1 MTSGTQ
7 THTTGTTSRPARGR
21 HRRPRSRKLLLA
33 AAGLVVAA
41 GLLSLVRPTP
51 EPGAVGG
58 LGAARTGPSPDRA
71 TADGGRE
78 RAAGTAATFAAAPER
93 SPSAPSA
100 LGGVGTAP
108 RAASA
113 GVPVPTATRSPAHTG
128 IGVPRA
134 TAVPHAPNPPAAP
147 SSEVTTAPQAPPG
160 TTPPKPKPVP
170 EPAPATGAPAPHRPD
185 DPELCVPVVDLCLD
199 PLSRRR

>member
-7 THTTGTTSRPARGR
+7 TDTTGTTSRLARGR

-51 EPGAVGG
+51 EPGVVGG
-58 LGAARTGPSPDRA
+58 LGAARSGPTPDRS

-78 RAAGTAATFAAAPER
+78 RAADTAATFAAAPEHD
-93 SPSAPSA
+93 PSAPSA
-100 LGGVGTAP
+100 LGGAGTTP

-113 GVPVPTATRSPAHTG
+113 GVPVPAAPGSSTRTG
-128 IGVPRA
+128 SGVPRA
-134 TAVPHAPNPPAAP
+134 TTVPHAPNPPAAP
-147 SSEVTTAPQAPPG
+147 SSVVTTVPPAPPG
-160 TTPPKPKPVP
+160 TTPSKPKPTA
-170 EPAPATGAPAPHRPD
+170 EPAPATTAPAPQRPD
-185 DPELCVPVVDLCLD
+185 DPELCVPVIDLCLD